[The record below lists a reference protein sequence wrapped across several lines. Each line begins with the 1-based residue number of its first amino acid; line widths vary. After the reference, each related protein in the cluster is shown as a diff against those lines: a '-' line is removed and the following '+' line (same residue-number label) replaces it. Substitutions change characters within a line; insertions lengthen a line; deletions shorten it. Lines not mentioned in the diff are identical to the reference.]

1 MSKSIF
7 QKLVDSAKGCEVN
20 IHGLER
26 QLEEAKEYLVKTH
39 EGIQRIQDC
48 PLCGDVSC
56 LSWYTDAGGLNNVNC
71 ESCGKVVEVVPGD
84 DLFDFTF
91 REPIATLWLRR
102 DGVIYASPCM
112 QGEVFAIPILND
124 IATDILDSLIVLIG
138 KRMQDDDMSDAYFL
152 HPQSVI
158 EGIFRNWYEPEDI
171 PVVTAWVREKLEI
184 VQAARK
190 VEA

>member
-1 MSKSIF
+1 MSKSVF

-20 IHGLER
+20 IHGLES
-26 QLEEAKEYLVKTH
+26 QLEEAKEWLSRVH
-39 EGIQRIQDC
+39 EAIQRIQDC

-91 REPIATLWLRR
+91 REPMASFWLER
-102 DGVIYASPCM
+102 DGTIYASETM
-112 QGEVFAIPILND
+112 QGKVFAMPILNHIPKD
-124 IATDILDSLIVLIG
+124 VLDSLVVLIG
-138 KRMQDDDMSDAYFL
+138 DLDTDGNGYRLRPGKVLD
-152 HPQSVI
+152 
-158 EGIFRNWYEPEDI
+158 EPHDPTHFQLGDI
-171 PVVTAWVREKLEI
+171 PVVRAWVREKLEI

-190 VEA
+190 VCP

>member
-7 QKLVDSAKGCEVN
+7 QKMVDSAKGCEVN

-71 ESCGKVVEVVPGD
+71 ESCGKVVEVVEGD
-84 DLFDFTF
+84 DLFDFSLW
-91 REPIATLWLRR
+91 EAMATLWL
-102 DGVIYASPCM
+102 
-112 QGEVFAIPILND
+112 EL
-124 IATDILDSLIVLIG
+124 SLIHI
-138 KRMQDDDMSDAYFL
+138 
-152 HPQSVI
+152 
-158 EGIFRNWYEPEDI
+158 
-171 PVVTAWVREKLEI
+171 
-184 VQAARK
+184 
-190 VEA
+190 

>member
-7 QKLVDSAKGCEVN
+7 QKLVDSAKSCEVN

-26 QLEEAKEYLVKTH
+26 QLEEAKEHLARTH
-39 EGIQRIQDC
+39 EAIQRIQDC
-48 PLCGDVSC
+48 ALCGDVSC

-71 ESCGKVVEVVPGD
+71 ESCGKVVEVGPGA

-91 REPIATLWLRR
+91 REPIASLWLER
-102 DGVIYASPCM
+102 DGAIYASATM
-112 QGEVFAIPILND
+112 QAGQFAMPLLNH
-124 IATDILDSLIVLIG
+124 IAKDVLDSLVVLIG
-138 KRMQDDDMSDAYFL
+138 DLDTDGGGYRLRPGKVLD
-152 HPQSVI
+152 
-158 EGIFRNWYEPEDI
+158 EPHDPTHFQPADL
-171 PVVTAWVREKLEI
+171 PVVRAWVREKLEI

>member
-7 QKLVDSAKGCEVN
+7 QKLVDSADGCDLN
-20 IHGLER
+20 IHGLKK
-26 QLEEAKEYLVKTH
+26 QLKEAKEWQTRVH
-39 EGIQRIQDC
+39 EGIRRIQDC
-48 PLCGDVSC
+48 PFCGDVSC

-71 ESCGKVVEVVPGD
+71 ESCGKVVEFVEGD

-91 REPIATLWLRR
+91 RGARATLWLRR

-112 QGEVFAIPILND
+112 EGEVFAIPILND

-152 HPQSVI
+152 HPQLVI
-158 EGIFRNWYEPEDI
+158 EGAGRNWYEPED
-171 PVVTAWVREKLEI
+171 LEI
-184 VQAARK
+184 VQAARR